1 MSMAFGGEPVVGVV
15 PAQLIVHGE
24 LTRMQAG
31 FVQARFAQF
40 CTATRLSIAPST
52 TLNYTLPDGSKMR
65 AASIFGVNS
74 VHVWPVAPEDLTDP
88 STFFCIPFDET
99 YLAAQIRDTYRLKRW
114 PDVDAIEHKKLLD
127 KLEKLRNCDFMP
139 SARVSHPGNQTWFA
153 HIEGETKHEFANM
166 VLSWWGHPNRYN
178 YSPLDAFLMRT
189 PPSAESVIVAGGKL
203 LYPAGLE
210 NDKAIYPRAWED
222 AMAGKFYQLG
232 ETSSL
237 EEIEGINPPYATTAG
252 RKAIWFNGVLFRT
265 DFEVNSACIGKR
277 NKQNNKG
284 ITEIANVVRIFST
297 PRGNGG
303 AGNITKK
310 IQILEFPIGLM
321 KSPNGGVLQKSRATV
336 FNLDI
341 PFPSIPDCEDYHSDY
356 WCHPFYWNA
365 DGTEA
370 MAILRFT
377 CQFNA
382 PPEYGTGVPVN
393 YSVFGT
399 SLLRLSKTNLG
410 FDLSLMEFSGV
421 TESLTHDDG
430 ALIYSGVQSYPLA
443 ADFLGDSPMVVRGSI
458 SEAVSDSGIAFST
471 ISASASST
479 VSLNGV
485 PVSEL
490 SDTHT
495 KTRSSSYS
503 STGDY
508 GNYSHSGSVSVM
520 ETGRASRWA
529 VAGGDIRG
537 GKIVLRESQW
547 YMTECPSVLH
557 RSTWINSNQ
566 SGSSSET
573 RSASDIKPET
583 FIGPPSGY
591 EYVKHTKSTY
601 VETID
606 KSSHLELSE
615 VGGRFAIIDVV
626 SKTCNT
632 TENMGHPINYK
643 GLGSVTA
650 SETGNW
656 TYGYEW
662 ELNTVPYAGPS
673 GESWEIGTE
682 VVKDGWWGQC
692 TEIGTPAPPSTVTV
706 INDGLDENAIID
718 EFPVTSGLSLNA
730 PGDPNFSNRVS
741 LRRYR
746 EGIEIRARNAA
757 YTGAG
762 GYADVVFSSGAVS
775 PDGKI
780 QYIGLLSVA
789 LAAPNTKTPL
799 PLFKLDKWYANGTE
813 FVPDKDYP
821 KTGAYKM
828 LSSPVFVGPLP

>member
-1 MSMAFGGEPVVGVV
+1 MFGGEPVVGVV

-40 CTATRLSIAPST
+40 CTATRLSIAPSM
-52 TLNYTLPDGSKMR
+52 TLNCTLPDGSKMR
-65 AASIFGVNS
+65 ASSIFGVRS
-74 VHVWPVAPEDLTDP
+74 VQVWPAGVEEATDP

-99 YLAAQIRDTYRLKRW
+99 YLATQIKDTYRLKRW
-114 PDVDAIEHKKLLD
+114 SDVDVIEHKKLLD
-127 KLEKLRNCDFMP
+127 KLEKLRNCSFMP

-153 HIEGETKHEFANM
+153 HIEGGTKHEFANM

-189 PPSAESVIVAGGKL
+189 PPSAESVFTAGGKL
-203 LYPAGLE
+203 LYPAGIE
-210 NDKAIYPRAWED
+210 NVKAIYPRAWED

-232 ETSSL
+232 ESSSMD
-237 EEIEGINPPYATTAG
+237 EVEGINPPYATTAG
-252 RKAIWFNGVLFRT
+252 LNAIWLNGVQFGT
-265 DFEVNSACIGKR
+265 DFEVKSACIGKR
-277 NKQNNKG
+277 ANNDD
-284 ITEIANVVRIFST
+284 ESSNVVRVFSA
-297 PRGNGG
+297 PREN
-303 AGNITKK
+303 GNITKK
-310 IQILEFPIGLM
+310 IQILEFPLDM
-321 KSPNGGVLQKSRATV
+321 VKPPSGGILRKSRAVV

-341 PFPSIPDCEDYHSDY
+341 PFPSIPDCENYLSAY

-365 DGTEA
+365 DGSEA
-370 MAILRFT
+370 MAILQFI

-382 PPEYGTGVPVN
+382 PPEFGTGIPVN

-399 SLLRLSKTNLG
+399 SLLKLTKTNLG

-443 ADFLGDSPMVVRGSI
+443 ADYLGNSPMVVRGSI

-471 ISASASST
+471 ISASASSA

-508 GNYSHSGSVSVM
+508 DNYSHSGGVSVM

-547 YMTECPSVLH
+547 YMTECPSVMH
-557 RSTWINSNQ
+557 RSTWINLNQ

-573 RSASDIKPET
+573 RSASYMEPET
-583 FIGPPSGY
+583 FLDYYGVEGII
-591 EYVKHTKSTY
+591 HTKSTY
-601 VETID
+601 VKTVN
-606 KSSHLELSE
+606 KSSHSEFSE
-615 VGGRFAIIDVV
+615 VGGRFAIVDVV
-626 SKTCNT
+626 NNTCDA
-632 TENMGHPINYK
+632 TESMGHPINYR
-643 GLGSVTA
+643 GLGSITS
-650 SETGNW
+650 SETGSW

-662 ELNTVPYAGPS
+662 EIDTEDKYYYPLPDGGTMWVLKGTV
-673 GESWEIGTE
+673 IT
-682 VVKDGWWGQC
+682 DGWWGDWSSESMQV
-692 TEIGTPAPPSTVTV
+692 TPPSVVTV
-706 INDGLDENAIID
+706 VNEGLDENAVID

-746 EGIEIRARNAA
+746 DGMEIRARNAA

-780 QYIGLLSVA
+780 QYIGLMSVA
-789 LAAPNTKTPL
+789 LAAPNTKTPR

-821 KTGAYKM
+821 NTGAYKM